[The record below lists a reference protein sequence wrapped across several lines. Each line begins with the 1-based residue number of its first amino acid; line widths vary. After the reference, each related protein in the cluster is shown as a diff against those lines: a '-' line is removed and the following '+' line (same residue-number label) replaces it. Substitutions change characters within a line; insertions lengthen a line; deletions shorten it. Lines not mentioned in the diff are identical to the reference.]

1 MLAARPP
8 PIESGPISW
17 RLTSYIYHRLPALVV
32 LITQPLAYP
41 LRPRTAVLLLLRRS
55 CILNLLEMSQLS
67 YARYG
72 KDNVR
77 LYKVDKDP
85 KTGIHTV
92 VEQTVRILLE
102 GDIETS

>member
-1 MLAARPP
+1 M
-8 PIESGPISW
+8 
-17 RLTSYIYHRLPALVV
+17 HNC
-32 LITQPLAYP
+32 
-41 LRPRTAVLLLLRRS
+41 LLRLHPSIDGTEKHQCFDSDCSNIRS
-55 CILNLLEMSQLS
+55 IHSRFKPPVAMSQLS

-77 LYKVDKDP
+77 LYKVDKDS
-85 KTGIHTV
+85 KTGVHNI

>member
-1 MLAARPP
+1 MA
-8 PIESGPISW
+8 
-17 RLTSYIYHRLPALVV
+17 
-32 LITQPLAYP
+32 
-41 LRPRTAVLLLLRRS
+41 
-55 CILNLLEMSQLS
+55 QLG

-77 LYKVDKDP
+77 IYKVERDEKS
-85 KTGIHTV
+85 GIQSV